1 VAKPKGNQR
10 NQPAEPAG
18 LWHQPTLMNL
28 LADVLIVLGVAGLA
42 WASLTALQRLPVFP
56 LREVVLT
63 TAPKQVSA
71 EQIAHTARSAV
82 VGNFFTVDLEA
93 ARAAFEK
100 LPWVRTATVRRTWP
114 NGLSLTLEEHE
125 AAARWRPISGG
136 AGPSQ
141 ADAPPVGG
149 SESGLR
155 AWGANKGDGS
165 LVNVQ
170 GEVFVADLPENA
182 SALPRLSGPE
192 GSAAEVLAHHAE
204 FNSVL
209 AGIDRRVEAVALS
222 PRRAWQLKLDDGVAI
237 ELGRD
242 QERHP
247 LAERLARFV
256 AHYESIKARL
266 GAVRVADMRYPNG
279 FALAGAERAARPV
292 KTEAAGRKS

>member
-1 VAKPKGNQR
+1 VAKPDAKPRGNQR
-10 NQPAEPAG
+10 NLPAEPAG
-18 LWHQPTLMNL
+18 LWHQPTLLNL
-28 LADVLIVLGVAGLA
+28 LADVLIVLAVAGLA
-42 WASLTALQRLPVFP
+42 WATLAALQRLPVFP

-63 TAPKQVSA
+63 ATPKQVTA
-71 EQIAHTARSAV
+71 EQIAHAARSAV

-93 ARAAFEK
+93 TRTAFEK
-100 LPWVRTATVRRTWP
+100 LPWVRTASVRRQWP
-114 NGLSLTLEEHE
+114 DGLSLTLEEHE
-125 AAARWRPISGG
+125 AAACWRQPSG
-136 AGPSQ
+136 
-141 ADAPPVGG
+141 
-149 SESGLR
+149 
-155 AWGANKGDGS
+155 NDGS

-192 GSAAEVLAHHAE
+192 GSSAEILARHAE

-209 AGIDRRVEAVALS
+209 AGIDRRVVAVTLS

-247 LAERLARFV
+247 SAERLARFV
-256 AHYESIKARL
+256 AHYESIKTRL

-279 FALAGAERAARPV
+279 FALAGAERAARPA
-292 KTEAAGRKS
+292 KAEIAGRKS

>member
-1 VAKPKGNQR
+1 MAKPRGNQR
-10 NQPAEPAG
+10 NPSAEPAG

-28 LADVLIVLGVAGLA
+28 LADVLIVLGIAGLA
-42 WASLTALQRLPVFP
+42 WAALTALQRLPVFP

-63 TAPKQVSA
+63 AAPKQVSA
-71 EQIAHTARSAV
+71 EQIAHATRSAV

-93 ARAAFEK
+93 ARTAFEK
-100 LPWVRTATVRRTWP
+100 LPWVRTATVRRQWP
-114 NGLSLTLEEHE
+114 DGLSLTLEDHE
-125 AAARWRPISGG
+125 AASRWRPSSGN
-136 AGPSQ
+136 
-141 ADAPPVGG
+141 
-149 SESGLR
+149 E
-155 AWGANKGDGS
+155 GS

-182 SALPRLSGPE
+182 PALPRLSGPE
-192 GSAAEVLAHHAE
+192 GSAAEILARHAE

-209 AGIDRRVEAVALS
+209 ADIDRRVAAVALS

-256 AHYESIKARL
+256 AHYENIKARL

-279 FALAGAERAARPV
+279 FALAGTERAGRPA

>member
-1 VAKPKGNQR
+1 MAKPKGNQR

-28 LADVLIVLGVAGLA
+28 LADVLIVLAVAGLA

-63 TAPKQVSA
+63 VTPKQVSV
-71 EQIAHTARSAV
+71 EQVAHAARSAV
-82 VGNFFTVDLEA
+82 IGNFFTVDLEA
-93 ARAAFEK
+93 TRAAFEK
-100 LPWVRTATVRRTWP
+100 LPWVRTATVRRQWP
-114 NGLSLTLEEHE
+114 DGLSLTLEEHE
-125 AAARWRPISGG
+125 PAARWRPISG
-136 AGPSQ
+136 
-141 ADAPPVGG
+141 
-149 SESGLR
+149 
-155 AWGANKGDGS
+155 NDGS
-165 LVNVQ
+165 LVNIQ
-170 GEVFVADLPENA
+170 GEVFIADLPENA
-182 SALPRLSGPE
+182 PALPPLPRLSGPE
-192 GSAAEVLAHHAE
+192 GSAAEILARYAE

-222 PRRAWQLKLDDGVAI
+222 PRRAWQLRLDDGVAI

-242 QERHP
+242 QEHQP
-247 LAERLARFV
+247 LTERLARFV

-279 FALAGAERAARPV
+279 FALAGTERAARPA

>member
-1 VAKPKGNQR
+1 MAKPRGNQR
-10 NQPAEPAG
+10 TQPAEPAG

-28 LADVLIVLGVAGLA
+28 LADVLIVLAVAGLA
-42 WASLTALQRLPVFP
+42 WASLAALQRLPVFP

-63 TAPKQVSA
+63 TAPQQVSA

-125 AAARWRPISGG
+125 AAARWRPL
-136 AGPSQ
+136 
-141 ADAPPVGG
+141 GG
-149 SESGLR
+149 S
-155 AWGANKGDGS
+155 DGS

-182 SALPRLSGPE
+182 STLPPLPHLSGPE

-209 AGIDRRVEAVALS
+209 AGIERRVEAVALS
-222 PRRAWQLKLDDGVAI
+222 PRRAWQLRLDDGVAI

-256 AHYESIKARL
+256 AHYENIKARL
-266 GAVRVADMRYPNG
+266 GTVRVADMRYPNG
-279 FALAGAERAARPV
+279 FALAGAERTARPA

>member
-28 LADVLIVLGVAGLA
+28 LADILIVLGVAGLA

-125 AAARWRPISGG
+125 AAARWRPFSGN
-136 AGPSQ
+136 
-141 ADAPPVGG
+141 
-149 SESGLR
+149 E
-155 AWGANKGDGS
+155 GS

-256 AHYESIKARL
+256 AHYESIKAHL